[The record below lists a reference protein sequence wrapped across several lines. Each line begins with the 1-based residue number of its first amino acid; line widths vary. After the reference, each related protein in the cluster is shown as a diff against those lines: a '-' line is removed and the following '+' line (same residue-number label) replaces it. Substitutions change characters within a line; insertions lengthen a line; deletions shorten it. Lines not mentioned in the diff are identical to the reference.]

1 MSRQHSSWRRKNL
14 IRRSGRR
21 KRRFPSRNFHRFP
34 EKMKN
39 LNAGGC
45 CANKRKATNPN
56 ILKKGPASSTAV
68 EGYHTNKPRMLVFV
82 AISSLFVP
90 YNFRLHHFSGRFL
103 LRFMLILR
111 CIRKNLLKAPKAI
124 WPILNLFLSLFEQ
137 EISISLCLLFL
148 LELFSL

>member
-1 MSRQHSSWRRKNL
+1 
-14 IRRSGRR
+14 
-21 KRRFPSRNFHRFP
+21 
-34 EKMKN
+34 MKN

-90 YNFRLHHFSGRFL
+90 YDFRLHHFSGRFL

-111 CIRKNLLKAPKAI
+111 CIRKKSLKSAQSNLTDFESFSFPLGTR
-124 WPILNLFLSLFEQ
+124 NLVSAVPLVSSRIIQPL
-137 EISISLCLLFL
+137 I
-148 LELFSL
+148 